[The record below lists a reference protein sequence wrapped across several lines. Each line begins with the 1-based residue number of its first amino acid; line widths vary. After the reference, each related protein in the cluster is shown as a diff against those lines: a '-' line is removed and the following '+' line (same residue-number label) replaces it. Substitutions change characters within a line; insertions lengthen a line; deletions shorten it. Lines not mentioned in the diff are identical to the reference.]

1 MWLWL
6 LYNSGKKSS
15 LYSFKSL
22 PLSNWCR
29 FLEIRQQDRPSIPSS
44 RLLCHWL
51 AACSQIPLKWIQ
63 PLAPCQSWSEK
74 SKTFLN
80 QIRIVTL
87 LIRVNTEYLT
97 NILVLCS
104 FGRPIVKQADNT
116 NTWTDRQVYKQT
128 NRRTDLYTWQ
138 TNIIRQTIQRGKNNY
153 ASLKEMW
160 PPTFVIVQKEC
171 VVF

>member
-6 LYNSGKKSS
+6 LYNSGEKCS
-15 LYSFKSL
+15 LHSFKSL

-44 RLLCHWL
+44 LLLCHWL

-63 PLAPCQSWSEK
+63 PLAPCLNWSENRK
-74 SKTFLN
+74 H
-80 QIRIVTL
+80 RIVTL
-87 LIRVNTEYLT
+87 LIRVNAEYLT

-104 FGRPIVKQADNT
+104 FGRPIVKQTDNT

-128 NRRTDLYTWQ
+128 NRRTDLYKQ
-138 TNIIRQTIQRGKNNY
+138 TNRQTVQRGKNNY

-160 PPTFVIVQKEC
+160 PLTFVIVQKEC